1 VSEKVSAIFLKTG
14 VLTPQGLNAATAL
27 KSRDGGTLS
36 EAILRLGLLDE
47 EHLVS
52 AFQKNLM
59 VPRVS
64 AAAMARVSREVLAI
78 VPPHIAAELRVIPTE
93 VDNSGSLV
101 LAMVDP
107 SDDRAA
113 EEVSAYTQ
121 RPVLRAVASPTAMR
135 EALRTHYGVF
145 LNKPG
150 GAAPAKTAASSPVNA
165 PVAVPTPAATVAPA
179 AAPVA
184 AAPASGANV
193 TGSRPPE
200 SAKPA
205 ASPAVATPA
214 AAAKPVAAQPAAAP
228 AAAAAKPAAAAPAA
242 TAAKP
247 AAAAPAAAAKPAAA
261 AAPAAA
267 AKPAAAAPAAAAKPA
282 TAAAPAAAAP
292 AAAAKPA
299 AAPAAAAKP
308 AAAAAPAAAA
318 KPAAAAPAPA
328 AVQTAAKPAATAP
341 AAAAKP
347 AAAAPAAAAKPA
359 AAAPAAAAK
368 PAAAAPVAAAKPAA
382 AAAPA
387 AAAKPAVAAAA
398 PAKAAAPTA
407 AAAAKPAA
415 AAPAAKAPATDAK
428 SLAALARALD
438 PSGGAAAAAPAAP
451 GSGAVPAEASRFAD
465 VIQKMRTAAERDQ
478 VVSILLDAYSQFA
491 EVAGLFVSQQK
502 QLVCLDGRG
511 PDHVVMSLKWFT
523 VAADEASPLN
533 DILGSQKT
541 HLGVLP
547 ETSANRSAM
556 NSLGSSSGPLLMVPI
571 IVGTRSIGIV
581 YADELK
587 GDVKAVVGG
596 LQVLAQEAGAAF
608 SRIILARKKS

>member
-1 VSEKVSAIFLKTG
+1 MSEKVSAIFLKTG